1 MELVVTDPDLRKRL
15 IAERQASGG
24 DRFDEVWEGTYV
36 MAPIADNEHQS
47 LAGRL
52 THAFLAIVGPNSKA
66 QVLPG
71 TNVSD
76 REDQWEHNYRC
87 PDVAV
92 FLPGTTARDLGTHW
106 LGGPDLAVEI
116 RSPGDR
122 SLHKLGFYAS
132 VGVRELLVIDRK
144 PWSIELYRLLDGQ
157 LSLVGRS
164 APGDDTTV
172 TSEVLPITFRLI
184 AASPRPKMEVVHRET
199 GQRWSM

>member
-1 MELVVTDPDLRKRL
+1 MELVVTDPDLTERL

-36 MAPIADNEHQS
+36 MAPIADNEHQN

-52 THAFLAIVGPNSKA
+52 THAFLAILGPDTKA

-122 SLHKLGFYAS
+122 SLGKLSFYAS
-132 VGVRELLVIDRK
+132 IGVRELVVIDRQ
-144 PWSIELYRLLDGQ
+144 PWSVELYRLIKAELN
-157 LSLVGRS
+157 LVARLE
-164 APGDDTTV
+164 PGDGSTV
-172 TSEVLPITFRLI
+172 TSEVLSAMFRLI
-184 AASPRPKMEVVHRET
+184 PASPRPTIEVAHRET
-199 GQRWSM
+199 GQRWSV

>member
-1 MELVVTDPDLRKRL
+1 MELVVTDPNLRERL

-52 THAFLAIVGPNSKA
+52 THAFLALLGPDGKA

-71 TNVSD
+71 ANVSD
-76 REDQWEHNYRC
+76 RGEQWEHNYRC
-87 PDVAV
+87 PDVAI

-122 SLHKLGFYAS
+122 SLRKLSFYAS
-132 VGVRELLVIDRK
+132 IGVRELMVIDRK
-144 PWSIELYRLLDGQ
+144 PWSIELYRLLDGK
-157 LSLVGRS
+157 LSLSGRIS
-164 APGDDTTV
+164 LGENAIV
-172 TSEVLPITFRLI
+172 TSEVLPVTFRLI
-184 AASPRPKMEVVHRET
+184 LASPRATIEVVHRGT
-199 GQRWSM
+199 GQRWSV